1 MGPWWYLRFVGT
13 RLQRRGD
20 VYYIIILYTY
30 KILISVRAAPTYV
43 AYELFILACA
53 VSMLY

>member
-1 MGPWWYLRFVGT
+1 MIFALCWYAFT
-13 RLQRRGD
+13 TAWRRI
-20 VYYIIILYTY
+20 YIIILYTY

-43 AYELFILACA
+43 AYKLFILACA